1 VIDDSDGDFALL
13 ASIGTPGGCGVL
25 LLALAIVFYVIAS
38 NNKSDPFA
46 VVFKMFPHQ
55 KNLYEALGDLF
66 GNSDQSVSAVR
77 AFVTLMN
84 AAPVQAVVHTVADL
98 PKGGVELRATNLPR

>member
-38 NNKSDPFA
+38 NNKSDCA
-46 VVFKMFPHQ
+46 Q
-55 KNLYEALGDLF
+55 KHCDVGTPKLMAHECLC
-66 GNSDQSVSAVR
+66 VSGA
-77 AFVTLMN
+77 
-84 AAPVQAVVHTVADL
+84 
-98 PKGGVELRATNLPR
+98 K